1 MLSSK
6 VVFAIV
12 ASIALASAV
21 PGPVNNLPIIGGGN
35 GGGQGGSGGLL
46 GGLLGGILGGDLLGK
61 LLDGV
66 IAGGPLGDLLEDL
79 LNDLFTLI
87 ENLLEN
93 LQEVLTNLPKVLEN
107 LTGILDQDLP
117 LSEEA
122 KAIEELRM
130 QNPVELDTIFFM
142 AQNLAKQQKGNGIAV
157 SQESQNRIRI
167 RP

>member
-6 VVFAIV
+6 VVFAVV

-46 GGLLGGILGGDLLGK
+46 GGLLGAILGGDLLGE
-61 LLDGV
+61 LLDDV
-66 IAGGPLGDLLEDL
+66 IEGGSLG
-79 LNDLFTLI
+79 
-87 ENLLEN
+87 
-93 LQEVLTNLPKVLEN
+93 
-107 LTGILDQDLP
+107 
-117 LSEEA
+117 
-122 KAIEELRM
+122 
-130 QNPVELDTIFFM
+130 ELDTIFFM